1 MVIGGEPLAETL
13 PPTHHTGG
21 APDVGGRAVVSADQN
36 LHRAVLTRLDVRCEV
51 LVLGGTGGEA
61 LLSRQ
66 TELLP
71 PTDQPQQPLT
81 TQQAFPRSAILM
93 AI

>member
-51 LVLGGTGGEA
+51 LVLEGGGEA

-71 PTDQPQQPLT
+71 PTDQSQQPLT